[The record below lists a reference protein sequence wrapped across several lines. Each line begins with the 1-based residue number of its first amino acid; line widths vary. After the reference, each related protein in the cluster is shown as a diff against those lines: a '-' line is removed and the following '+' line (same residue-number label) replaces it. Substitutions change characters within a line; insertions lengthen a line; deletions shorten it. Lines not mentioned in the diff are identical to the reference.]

1 MTHPDDFKDIF
12 PQEKGPKHYKNY
24 IIQPYEFISKN
35 GLSFFQGV
43 IIKYVVRYLMKDGLK
58 DLDKI
63 IHYCELEKKRLRDKK

>member
-12 PQEKGPKHYKNY
+12 PQEKGPKHYKSY
-24 IIQPYEFISKN
+24 VIQPYEFISKN

-43 IIKYVVRYLMKDGLK
+43 IIKYVVRYLMKDGIK

>member
-24 IIQPYEFISKN
+24 MIQPYEFISKN

-43 IIKYVVRYLMKDGLK
+43 IIKYVVRYLMKDGIK

>member
-1 MTHPDDFKDIF
+1 MTQPDDFKDIF

-24 IIQPYEFISKN
+24 VIQPYEFISKN

-43 IIKYVVRYLMKDGLK
+43 IIKYVVRYLMKDGIK

>member
-43 IIKYVVRYLMKDGLK
+43 IIKYVVRYLMKDGIK